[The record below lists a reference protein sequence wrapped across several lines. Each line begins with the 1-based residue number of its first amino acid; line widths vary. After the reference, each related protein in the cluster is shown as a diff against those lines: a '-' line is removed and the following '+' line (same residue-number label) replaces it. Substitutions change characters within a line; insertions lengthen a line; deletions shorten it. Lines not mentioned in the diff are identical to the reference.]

1 MSFETLLSPVRIG
14 KLEIRNRFVVPP
26 MGTNFG
32 NPDGSVS
39 RQLIDYYAAR
49 AKGGFGLI
57 IVEVA
62 AIDPLGR
69 AIPNQLGIWS
79 DDFIPGLKKLV
90 DEVHKLG
97 AKVAIQLHHAG
108 RQTARGVIDGQPV
121 APSAVPCPVMKDM
134 PRELRT
140 EEVYGLIQKF
150 RDAAVRARR
159 AGFDAVEIHGAHGYL
174 ISQFMSTHSNKRI
187 DKFGGNFLS
196 RMKFPS
202 GIVKGVRQ
210 DLGPD
215 FPILFRIS
223 ADEKVHGG
231 RTIYET
237 KATARLLEE
246 YGVDAMHVSICTY
259 GSMHWMFVPP
269 AVPQGFNTDAAA
281 EVKRSVT
288 IPVIAV
294 GRIHDPFLAEDIL
307 LSGKAD
313 MISMGRASLS
323 DPEIPNKVA
332 ENRINEISPCIA
344 CLQGCVGNL
353 FNPDILKVSCLVN
366 PLTGREG
373 VISTEKTGNPKKV
386 VVVGSGPGGLKAAY
400 VAAQKGHDVI
410 CYEKSSVLGGQ
421 FRIAGIPSTKHDI
434 LTAIKYYITM
444 GRKYGVTYK
453 LGVEVTTKLIE
464 IEKPDV
470 VILAT
475 GGVPLIP
482 KIKGIDNPKF
492 LKAIDIID
500 GKSEVGEKVLVIG
513 GGMVGSETAEF
524 IAERGSTVTILE
536 MLPTIAKDVPDGPR
550 IYLLAR
556 LGEYGVKSI
565 TNAKVT
571 EFHDNGVTYLIHDKE
586 EMLTGFDSI
595 VLAMGSSAYNPLE
608 KELKN
613 KVDEV
618 YVIGDAMKARK
629 AISATEEAL
638 KVAASL

>member
-1 MSFETLLSPVRIG
+1 MSFSTLLSPISIG
-14 KLEIRNRFVVPP
+14 KMEVRNRFVVPP

-32 NPDGSVS
+32 NPDGSIS
-39 RQLIDYYAAR
+39 QQLIDYYATR

-69 AIPNQLGIWS
+69 AIPNQVGIWN

-90 DEVHKLG
+90 DEVHAYG
-97 AKVAIQLHHAG
+97 AKVAVQLHHAG

-150 RDAAVRARR
+150 RDAAVRAKR

-187 DKFGGNFLS
+187 DEFGGDFLS

-202 GIVKGVRQ
+202 EIVKGVRQ
-210 DLGPD
+210 DLGSD

-237 KATARLLEE
+237 KATARLMEE
-246 YGVDAMHVSICTY
+246 CGVNAMHVSICTY

-386 VVVGSGPGGLKAAY
+386 IVVGSGPGGLKAAY
-400 VAAQKGHDVI
+400 VAAQKGHDVT
-410 CYEKSSVLGGQ
+410 CYEKSGVLGGQ

-434 LTAIKYYITM
+434 LTAVKHFITM
-444 GRKYGVTYK
+444 GKKYGVTYK
-453 LGVEVTTKLIE
+453 LGVEVTAKLIE
-464 IEKPDV
+464 NEKPDV

-475 GGVPLIP
+475 GGVPLLP

-500 GKSEVGEKVLVIG
+500 GKSEAGEKVLVVG

-536 MLPTIAKDVPDGPR
+536 MLPTIAGDVPAGPR
-550 IYLLAR
+550 MYLLAR
-556 LGEYGVKSI
+556 LDEYGVKAI
-565 TNAKVT
+565 TGAEVK
-571 EFHDNGVTYLIHDKE
+571 EFHDDGVTYRMDDKE

-595 VLAMGSSAYNPLE
+595 VVAMGSTAYNPLE
-608 KELKN
+608 KELKD
-613 KVDEV
+613 KVNEV
-618 YVIGDAMKARK
+618 YVIGDAKKARK

-638 KVAASL
+638 KVAANL